1 MSPTSE
7 TISRPN
13 LMDMAPANQ
22 LLPRVQN
29 FCPRTSLGWDC
40 VLLCCAVLCCA
51 VLCCI
56 SMYCVVTPIHFLSA
70 QIHLLSLRFSSHL
83 FSSPLLSPAQPVPT
97 SKWILHTSGTHQLP
111 FPSSQPF
118 SRPIVRSCVDSSHV
132 CTRFHLLLTF

>member
-83 FSSPLLSPAQPVPT
+83 FSSPLLSPAQPN
-97 SKWILHTSGTHQLP
+97 Q
-111 FPSSQPF
+111 SQPRNGSF
-118 SRPIVRSCVDSSHV
+118 ILQAHISFLSPRLSHSLARLSAHV
-132 CTRFHLLLTF
+132 SIHLTSVPGSTFF